1 LAESL
6 GVFLTFTNNGL
17 SPSIQLQLIVIQAEL
32 SDGWDTDPF
41 TLTIDKS
48 TGRLIGRGS
57 SDDKGPVLGWVN
69 ILEAH
74 KALGLELPV
83 NLKFCFEGM
92 EESGSEGLDDL
103 ITSEVKKGKEGWFD
117 GVDCV
122 CIVSET
128 LSCLFP
134 QSNSRIDTWFGDLKS
149 DNYWLNT
156 RTPAITYGLRGLTYF
171 KINISGP
178 ARDLHSGVFGR
189 TVHEPMTDLI
199 KLMSRLVDSDGK
211 ILIPGVDDMVEA
223 ASEEEKY

>member
-1 LAESL
+1 
-6 GVFLTFTNNGL
+6 
-17 SPSIQLQLIVIQAEL
+17 L

-41 TLTIDKS
+41 TLTIDKA

-74 KALGLELPV
+74 KTLGLELPV

-103 ITSEVKKGKEGWFD
+103 INNEVKKGKDGWFE

-128 LSCLFP
+128 FPLSQVP
-134 QSNSRIDTWFGDLKS
+134 SIDTSFWICSPIITGSTLVHLRLHTGFVDLATS
-149 DNYWLNT
+149 
-156 RTPAITYGLRGLTYF
+156 
-171 KINISGP
+171 S
-178 ARDLHSGVFGR
+178 
-189 TVHEPMTDLI
+189 
-199 KLMSRLVDSDGK
+199 
-211 ILIPGVDDMVEA
+211 
-223 ASEEEKY
+223 